1 MKRNAWSSA
10 AAIAGAVIGAGFAS
24 GREIVVFFSRYG
36 LHGWWLAGLSVAVMT
51 GLCRLCLTEA
61 RRSGSLCWCAL
72 FEDKPRWSKHLAQM
86 CVTALLAV
94 MGGSMLSA
102 SGHMIALMWP
112 NEWAYSLGAA
122 GTMAAAWFLGRG
134 SMKPMSMLSGVLTG
148 CLLGVMG
155 LALLMEPSSAVQM
168 APQAPGIHA
177 AVRVLAYAG
186 MNMTLAMGVVC
197 CCAQSA
203 SGFTPL
209 LFGALMAL
217 LTGAAHALY
226 SRHPEWMQEAFPL
239 VRLLSGM
246 GRKGFW
252 LSAVLLYLSILTSL
266 TAVLCALR
274 CAFEQYGSSKWTAI
288 GSLALPLLLS
298 LIGFEGIVDHVY
310 APVGLVCL
318 ALVFGPLILYRRQ
331 T

>member
-1 MKRNAWSSA
+1 
-10 AAIAGAVIGAGFAS
+10 
-24 GREIVVFFSRYG
+24 
-36 LHGWWLAGLSVAVMT
+36 
-51 GLCRLCLTEA
+51 
-61 RRSGSLCWCAL
+61 
-72 FEDKPRWSKHLAQM
+72 
-86 CVTALLAV
+86 
-94 MGGSMLSA
+94 
-102 SGHMIALMWP
+102 
-112 NEWAYSLGAA
+112 
-122 GTMAAAWFLGRG
+122 MAAAWFLGRG
-134 SMKPMSMLSGVLTG
+134 SMKPMSMLSGMLTG

-155 LALLMEPSSAVQM
+155 LALLMEPSSTVQM
-168 APQAPGIHA
+168 APQSPGIHA

-246 GRKGFW
+246 GRTGFW